1 MNIVELRKLYN
12 TACQAVQRSAD
23 AIEKADA
30 TANLTELR
38 TSLDEAVA
46 EAERTKANM
55 DSAVALEGARSR
67 FTPVEETQTETET
80 RTQTQTRVDVGSEP
94 LIYARH
100 NNRTQSF
107 FSDLYRRD
115 YLHDS
120 DAGER
125 LHRHAR
131 QMIDIGGVE
140 KRAVGTSAL
149 PGLVIPQYLVD
160 LYAPL
165 ARAGRP
171 FANCCRSLPLPAEG
185 MTLNV
190 PRQTTGTATA
200 IQASENANV
209 QNTDGVA
216 TNLQVNV
223 RTVAG
228 QQDISRQSLER
239 GEPGIDELLFA
250 DLLADYATKLDS
262 QIINADGTLGTH
274 LGVLSTVGI
283 MTSTYTDA
291 SPTVPKLYSKLSDI
305 LQQIASARFMGADHI
320 IMHPRRW
327 GWITAA
333 LDSQNR
339 PLVVPTAIQAFN
351 PAATGDQKN
360 YGGVVGQIL
369 GLPVVTDANIPTN
382 LGAGTNQDP
391 ILACRCFDHL
401 LWEEGDGTPRQAR
414 FEQTLGNQL
423 TVKIVVYGYSAFT
436 AGRYPAA
443 SGIVNG
449 TGLIT
454 PTF

>member
-1 MNIVELRKLYN
+1 MNIEELKRLYN
-12 TACQAVQRSAD
+12 TAVQAVHRAAD

-38 TSLDEAVA
+38 TALDEAVA
-46 EAERTKANM
+46 EAERTKGN
-55 DSAVALEGARSR
+55 LEAAEVLAGARAK
-67 FTPVEETQTETET
+67 FTPVEVTETEI
-80 RTQTQTRVDVGSEP
+80 RTESRIEVGKEP
-94 LIYARH
+94 LVYARH
-100 NNRTQSF
+100 NNRSQSF

-125 LHRHAR
+125 LQRHGR
-131 QMIDIGGVE
+131 QMADIAPVE

-149 PGLVIPQYLVD
+149 PGLIIPQYLVD
-160 LYAPL
+160 LYAPM

-171 FANCCRSLPLPAEG
+171 FANVVRSLPLPAEG

-190 PRQTTGTATA
+190 PRLTAGTSTA
-200 IQASENANV
+200 IQATENAAV
-209 QNTDGVA
+209 SNTDGA
-216 TNLQVNV
+216 TTNLQVQV

-228 QQDISRQSLER
+228 QQDISRQTLER

-250 DLLADYATKLDS
+250 DLLADYATRLDN

-283 MTSTYTDA
+283 LTSTYTDA
-291 SPTVPKLYSKLSDI
+291 APTVPKIYSKISDI
-305 LQQIASARFMGADHI
+305 LQQIAAARFLGADHL

-327 GWITAA
+327 GWFTAA

-339 PLVVPTAIQAFN
+339 PLVVPNAIQAFN
-351 PAATGDQKN
+351 PAGTGDQKN
-360 YGGVVGQIL
+360 YGGVVGIIQ
-369 GLPVVTDANIPTN
+369 GLPVVTDANVPIN

-391 ILACRCFDHL
+391 IIASRCFDLL